1 VGRREDYCHAPAAV
15 IPQSE
20 SSVTDTATVTFSKDD
35 LTLFS
40 KASGDRNPLHLSEEY
55 ARGTPYGEPVVFG
68 CLGALACL
76 GHVLLPAGELATLH
90 GEFLRPMFPGVHYRV
105 ESTKKEGNWVARL
118 LDGSLPVVSLTITP
132 GSQTEGD
139 AEAGLAPTGCFDRRE
154 PAVRTREEIVPG
166 LEISGHYACDAAAVA
181 ALAERW
187 RVDPFLAMTLAWSSY
202 LVGMQLPGE
211 SALFSKIVLN
221 FHRTVPAS
229 ARMCYRASVVSVDSR
244 FDQIRM
250 DVSLCAGAS
259 TVVSG
264 QCWSFIRPS
273 TPQDEEIDLTA
284 VNPDSLAG
292 RATVLI
298 GASRGLGAAIKRALE
313 LRGAAVYSLS
323 RSATGA
329 QTSRTEV
336 GDAADAAA
344 LQRLRE
350 RVWREQTRL
359 DFLICNAFPSIL
371 PLRLEENGAE
381 RIAAYINRAMLITLT
396 PLCAFLELLNES
408 NGCLVMISSTVVEQP
423 VREWP
428 HYNAAKQAVEML
440 ARVASLQY
448 PNIPTLIVRP
458 HKLLT
463 AMTNTP
469 LGRRGAGSPG
479 MLADQIAARLEDTWE
494 SGKVEILTWT
504 GDSYKASRDPS
515 VNFVR

>member
-1 VGRREDYCHAPAAV
+1 
-15 IPQSE
+15 
-20 SSVTDTATVTFSKDD
+20 VTDTATVTFSKDD
-35 LTLFS
+35 LALFS

-76 GHVLLPAGELATLH
+76 GHVPLPAGELRTLH
-90 GEFLRPMFPGVHYRV
+90 GEFMRPMFAGVHYRV
-105 ESTKKEGNWVARL
+105 ESTEKEGTWVARL
-118 LDGSLPVVSLTITP
+118 FDGSLPVVSLTITP
-132 GSQTEGD
+132 GRSQTERD
-139 AEAGLAPTGCFDRRE
+139 AESELSPTGCFDRRE
-154 PAVRTREEIVPG
+154 PVARAREDVVRG
-166 LEISGHYACDAAAVA
+166 LEISGHYACDPAAVA
-181 ALAERW
+181 TLAEYW
-187 RVDPFLAMTLAWSSY
+187 QVDPFLAMTLAWSSY

-211 SALFSKIVLN
+211 SALFSKIALN

-229 ARMCYRASVVSVDSR
+229 ARMSYRASVASVDSR

-250 DVSLCAGAS
+250 DVSLSAGAS
-259 TVVSG
+259 AVISG
-264 QCWSFIRPS
+264 QCWSFVRPAR
-273 TPQDEEIDLTA
+273 PENEEIDVTQ

-313 LRGAAVYSLS
+313 LRGAVVYSLS
-323 RSATGA
+323 RSATGG

-336 GDAADAAA
+336 GDAADAAT
-344 LQRLRE
+344 LERLRE
-350 RVWREQTRL
+350 RVWREQSRL
-359 DFLICNAFPSIL
+359 DFLICNAFPAIL

-396 PLCAFLELLNES
+396 PLCAFLELLNDS

-448 PNIPTLIVRP
+448 PNIRTLIVRP

-515 VNFVR
+515 GNFGR